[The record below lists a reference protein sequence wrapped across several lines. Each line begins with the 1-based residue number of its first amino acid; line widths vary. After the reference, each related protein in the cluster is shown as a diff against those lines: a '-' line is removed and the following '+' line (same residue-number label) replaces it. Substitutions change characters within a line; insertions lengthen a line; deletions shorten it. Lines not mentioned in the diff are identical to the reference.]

1 FSPPISYATGGLDTI
16 FPNTGGPIR
25 VNVADVNGD
34 GHVDVLVAN
43 WCQGVNACTKS
54 NVGVLLNRGNGTFQ
68 PVVTYDSGGPHA
80 FSVSVTDMNSDG
92 IPDLIVANGCADDFQ
107 VPGCPD
113 GVASSDADGRHYTV
127 TVAAKDNAGNDG
139 SAVTVVT
146 VPHDRRR

>member
-1 FSPPISYATGGLDTI
+1 MVNVSRPCLLAGALLLSGALAVYDADASTPPAFSPPISYATGGLDTI

-68 PVVTYDSGGPHA
+68 PVVTYDSGGQHA

-92 IPDLIVANGCADDFQ
+92 IP
-107 VPGCPD
+107 
-113 GVASSDADGRHYTV
+113 
-127 TVAAKDNAGNDG
+127 
-139 SAVTVVT
+139 
-146 VPHDRRR
+146 